1 MDRAGDS
8 MRRVKS
14 LLIACSLALAACSA
28 GQKYDSGREWQR
40 AECNKVIDKQDRDR
54 CLKRVEGQ

>member
-1 MDRAGDS
+1 

-14 LLIACSLALAACSA
+14 FLSACVLALAACSA

-40 AECNKVIDKQDRDR
+40 AECNKVIDKEDRDR
-54 CLKRVEGQ
+54 CLKRVEGR